1 MGVRKESC
9 VQVFVYW
16 GISDLC
22 HLLSENEITTSLRS
36 SSVFLRI
43 DLNKSHAKIG
53 PNFLCQTF
61 MLVSELVGFVKHLEI
76 LANKFLKK
84 INENKNQN
92 H

>member
-22 HLLSENEITTSLRS
+22 HLLSENEITTSFRS

-53 PNFLCQTF
+53 PNFCAKHSCWFQSW
-61 MLVSELVGFVKHLEI
+61 LVLLNI
-76 LANKFLKK
+76 
-84 INENKNQN
+84 
-92 H
+92 